1 MDHYVPKRR
10 LPVTLWSPDLP
21 GVAGQLFLDLDAS
34 GMRHQTILER
44 LNESTRFVPL
54 AIGREGRIHLYN
66 RELLT
71 RVTPGPQVIQS
82 DVFARGFTPWREE
95 RAAVLL
101 SDGTRL
107 SGKVWTPLQR
117 ASQRLSDFMNQQA
130 SSFFVLATPAGM
142 HLVNS
147 TAVVEMELDEGVG
160 APLADEAGED
170 AGAIGPMPPLPPPGQ
185 EGAAA

>member
-21 GVAGQLFLDLDAS
+21 GVAGQLFLDLDAT
-34 GMRHQTILER
+34 GIRHQTILEK
-44 LNESTRFVPL
+44 LNESSKFVPL
-54 AIGREGRIHLYN
+54 AIGREGQIHLYN
-66 RELLT
+66 RERLT
-71 RVTPGPQVIQS
+71 RVTPGAQVIQS

-95 RAAVLL
+95 RATVLL
-101 SDGTRL
+101 SDGARL

-130 SSFFVLATPAGM
+130 AGFFVLATPTGL

-147 TAVVEMELDEGVG
+147 AAVVEMELEEGVG
-160 APLADEAGED
+160 APLEDENDDAMRADGLPAAPPARQED
-170 AGAIGPMPPLPPPGQ
+170 T
-185 EGAAA
+185 AA